1 MSNIQTYLQ
10 KILSARYGK
19 DVRQSIHDAIEEVDK
34 VADTAQGS
42 ATEAAESAAESAR
55 TASEYESNA
64 EQYKNEAKNFRDEA
78 EIFAT
83 ETVNQI
89 VEEISD
95 HLSDNSNPHNVT
107 AKDIGLENV
116 PNVSTND
123 QTPTYSKASTRINL
137 VSGEK
142 LSVSMGKIMK
152 WLSDIQSHAFNSPA
166 NNLLSTSATTALA
179 AAQGKTL
186 NDKIEA
192 IPKITFSTKEPSTVA
207 TNTIVMVYEE

>member
-78 EIFAT
+78 EVFANETVNQIEEEISALT
-83 ETVNQI
+83 ETVNQNA
-89 VEEISD
+89 EEISTLTETVELND
-95 HLSDNSNPHNVT
+95 KKAYMYAFEIVT
-107 AKDIGLENV
+107 N
-116 PNVSTND
+116 
-123 QTPTYSKASTRINL
+123 
-137 VSGEK
+137 
-142 LSVSMGKIMK
+142 KIV
-152 WLSDIQSHAFNSPA
+152 
-166 NNLLSTSATTALA
+166 NNLLATEPGYILDAT
-179 AAQGKTL
+179 QGKKL

-192 IPKITFSTKEPSTVA
+192 MPKIIFATSEPATVEA
-207 TNTIVMVYEE
+207 NTVVMVYEE